1 MGVLVREVGTLYD
14 AYSRGEDSPL
24 EELPIQ
30 YADFAVWQ
38 RGWLRGEVLEEQL
51 SYWREQ
57 LAGAPSFL
65 NLPTDRP
72 RPAVQTFRGASER
85 VALSQEMSE
94 ELRLLARREG
104 VTLFMLLLAAFQTL
118 LHRYTGQKDIV
129 ISTSIAGRNRAE
141 TEGLIGFFINQLALR
156 ADFEGNPTFRQL
168 LKRVREMTLGA
179 YAHQDL
185 PFEKV
190 LEEVRVDRDPSRAPL
205 AQVLFVLQNA
215 PDSRLEL
222 PGLTLDTIDIADET
236 SKLDLILGMADSTNG
251 LGGSLEY
258 NTDLFDASTIQL
270 MVRHFENLLSGIV
283 TNPDRRLL
291 DIPLRSGEE
300 AAAAAASD
308 LHEQFTDDQFIF

>member
-1 MGVLVREVGTLYD
+1 M
-14 AYSRGEDSPL
+14 
-24 EELPIQ
+24 
-30 YADFAVWQ
+30 WQ
-38 RGWLRGEVLEEQL
+38 RSWLRGEPLEEQL
-51 SYWREQ
+51 RYWREQ

-85 VALSQEMSE
+85 VALSQELSE

-168 LKRVREMTLGA
+168 LERVREMTLGA

-236 SKLDLILGMADSTNG
+236 SKLDLILGMGDSPNG

-270 MVRHFENLLSGIV
+270 MARHFETLLGEIV
-283 TNPDRRLL
+283 TDPDRRLL

-300 AAAAAASD
+300 AAAAAAASD